1 MDITTGTVL
10 VPGPPSVMMKN
21 WLKARNEPT
30 TEMIRLSAIDRR
42 SSGSVSRRSML
53 HQDAPSTLADS

>member
-1 MDITTGTVL
+1 
-10 VPGPPSVMMKN
+10 MMKN

-42 SSGSVSRRSML
+42 SSGIVIRRSAL
-53 HQDAPSTLADS
+53 HQEAPSTRADS